1 MKENKRFKRWS
12 VKESDLADMTPVKA
26 RDLLI
31 ECFYNAQKET
41 FLRARKQLGVVSSD
55 EDIYAS
61 VVAGVRKAFI
71 EVDGDFDRPTKAVL
85 SKVLEIL
92 VKKSISWETP
102 KEIIEHHKSEIKK
115 ILEKLK
121 E

>member
-12 VKESDLADMTPVKA
+12 VKESDLADLTPSKA

-31 ECFYNAQKET
+31 DCFYNAQKET

-61 VVAGVRKAFI
+61 VVAGVRKAFS
-71 EVDGDFDRPTKAVL
+71 EVNGDFEKPEKEKLA
-85 SKVLEIL
+85 KVLEAL
-92 VKKSISWETP
+92 VKKAISWGTP
-102 KEIIEHHKSEIKK
+102 EEIIEHHKSELKK
-115 ILEKLK
+115 VLDKLK